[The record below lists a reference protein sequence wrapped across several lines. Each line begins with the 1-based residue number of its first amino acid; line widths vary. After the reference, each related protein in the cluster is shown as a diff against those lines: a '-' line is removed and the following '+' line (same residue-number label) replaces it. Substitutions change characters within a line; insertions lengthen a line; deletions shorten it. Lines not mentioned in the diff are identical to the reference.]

1 MTQKLCCMVMR
12 INIDCRGCYM
22 KVSRALLTIPGLET
36 RFIEK
41 NHSRV
46 IVWGNFVPQD
56 VAIKIRKKT
65 NRRVEILEIQYL
77 SANDDDLKQEQMPQ
91 LSSNCDN
98 QAEAETHVTP
108 QYPQPHTY
116 FQVFT

>member
-12 INIDCRGCYM
+12 VKIDCKGCYM
-22 KVSRALLTIPGLET
+22 KVSRALLTIPELET

-46 IVWGNFVPQD
+46 IVSGNFVPQD

-77 SANDDDLKQEQMPQ
+77 STNNDDQKQEQMP
-91 LSSNCDN
+91 LISSNCDN
-98 QAEAETHVTP
+98 QTEAETPVT
-108 QYPQPHTY
+108 QQNPQPHMY
-116 FQVFT
+116 FQVYT

>member
-12 INIDCRGCYM
+12 INIDCKGCYM
-22 KVSRALLTIPGLET
+22 KVSRALLTIPELET

-46 IVWGNFVPQD
+46 IVCGNFIPQD

-65 NRRVEILEIQYL
+65 NRRVEILEIQDL
-77 SANDDDLKQEQMPQ
+77 SGNDEPKEEQMP
-91 LSSNCDN
+91 LITSCDN
-98 QAEAETHVTP
+98 QAEAETYVTS
-108 QYPQPHTY
+108 QNPQPHTY
-116 FQVFT
+116 FQVYR